1 MESRVLMTTST
12 RRPKTERAQEL
23 RPNRRRALLFRG
35 TPVLLLAVLGG
46 CSTTPKECFAND
58 TTRLSTSGSE
68 ALIPQGCVVTE
79 TRANGLAVL
88 DCGGGRVGFM
98 VRAKPD

>member
-1 MESRVLMTTST
+1 MLTTST
-12 RRPKTERAQEL
+12 RRPKIEQPQEL
-23 RPNRRRALLFRG
+23 LPNRRRVLLFRG
-35 TPVLLLAVLGG
+35 TPVLILLSVLGR

-58 TTRLSTSGSE
+58 TTRLSTSGSQ

-79 TRANGLAVL
+79 TRAKGLAVL